1 MNKDMRFSTIEL
13 ILTAAIDDYAKK
25 TGKSV
30 SEIRNEIIESGAY
43 DDLYD
48 EETGLWAQGPDYFID
63 YFLKLQ
69 NRC

>member
-1 MNKDMRFSTIEL
+1 MNNDERLSTIEL
-13 ILTAAIDDYAKK
+13 ILAAAIDDYAKK

-48 EETGLWAQGPDYFID
+48 GETGLWTQGPDYFID

-69 NRC
+69 NR

>member
-1 MNKDMRFSTIEL
+1 MNNDERLSTIEL
-13 ILTAAIDDYAKK
+13 ILAAAIDDYAKK

-48 EETGLWAQGPDYFID
+48 EETGLWTQGPDYFID

-69 NRC
+69 NR